1 MSSSSFG
8 VDNPPLF
15 DGQNYQLWAV
25 KMKAYLR
32 GSDLWDVVE
41 TGNDPPPLRN
51 NPTVA
56 QMKHHAEECA
66 KKFKALSIIHAAV
79 TETIFTRIM
88 ACETGKE
95 AWDRLRDEFQG
106 SEKTKQMQVLNIR
119 REYEM
124 LRMKESES
132 VKEYADR
139 LMKIV
144 NQIRLFGEDLPEKRV
159 VEKVLVSLPEKF
171 EAKISSLE
179 DSKDISQL
187 SLAEL
192 VNSLQA
198 VEQRKAYR
206 LEEPSEVAFLAK
218 QRGKAEAA
226 FGGKKPTGERKDKVK
241 KGDYENKNKGR
252 KGKFQ
257 TCSHCNKKGHSE
269 NYCWF
274 RPGVQCR
281 SCKQFGHVEKVCKA
295 KTEQQP
301 QQAQVAENLTLEE
314 EIAFMALQHEECC
327 VAANKLEA
335 WLIDSGC
342 THHMTPHLDLFKVL
356 DKSYKSRVKI
366 GDGSFVEVKGKGD
379 AAVETS
385 SGTKIISDVL
395 FVPEISQSLLSVG
408 QLLEKNYNLHFH
420 DRVCDVFDKNGV
432 KMLTVKMI
440 ERSFPIKWK
449 QTEVQA
455 FTSIAD
461 QSSLWHRRLGHF
473 NYSSLKYMS
482 SKGLVKDMPVVCE
495 NTTVCEVCQKGK
507 QTKLSFPV
515 NQAWRASEKLQ
526 LVHTDLCGP
535 MRISSLNGSRY
546 FLIFIDDFS
555 RWCWVFFLKQ
565 KSEVFDVF
573 QSFKA
578 NSENQSG
585 KKIKTLR
592 SDNGSKYTSR
602 QFASYL
608 KKLGI
613 HHQLTVVYT
622 PQQNGVSERK
632 NRTVLNMARCLLFEK
647 KIPKGFWAEA
657 VNTSVY
663 LLNRL
668 PTKALEGKTPFE
680 AWFDATPSIGHLR
693 VFGCV
698 CYMHVPEVKRD
709 KLDERATVGVFM
721 GYSSNSK
728 GYRVYDLKTKKILVG
743 RNLKFDEDSI
753 WDWNKSVIEHSKQI
767 VNVSS
772 SQEQDATTFEVDI
785 DSDEEIG
792 VRGTRTW
799 DDIINRCNVAI
810 LEPTSYQEAAKFVEW
825 KEAMQE
831 EIRMIS
837 KNDTWKLVDKPKNK
851 KVIGVKWVYRVKLN
865 SDGSINKHKAR
876 FVVKGYSQEFGV
888 DFTETFAHV
897 ARFDTIRL
905 LIALAAHKSWEIYQ
919 LDVKS
924 AFLNGY
930 LQEEI
935 FIEQP
940 EGFVKKGCDD
950 KVYLLKKT
958 LYGLKQAPRAWYN
971 RIDEYL
977 TRLGF
982 VKSCTEATPYVKEA
996 KGDIIVVSLYVDDLL
1011 VTDSNQLLIR
1021 QFKEEMKKGF
1031 EMNDLGKMSYFLGM
1045 EILQLQQGIFIC
1057 QRKYAIE
1064 VLKKFRMENCKTVST
1079 PAVQDT
1085 DD

>member
-1 MSSSSFG
+1 MAMDDSEANSTLQIPILGGEEYGNSSAFDQILDLELNNRTRKVIRQFYFVKFRPYTRSKIHRLNSKKSSTSYGLMQMRMLLDHLQLQLDKLNLATKIPHKHKGQPNHAQGFRSWISHGTGNSNLAAERKLIKVMARSEHRVMNDLDLSSSAIPEQFEQFTSWLSWGDIDKSRYTQMLEKLKQIEDKKEKTLADSANKAHIFNPLTLRNAIEEQIEVVKKMSLELRVEQHEVQSAIEDLSKELDPKTQHWEMLKQKEAETFVVNEMNGMYDLNVAVLSNARELARNKDIAALRQLSHHQLEEFMSRWNHPYVKYSRVNYEFNIVDSLLKRGLSGDGRIKFRDYDQETLRLLTCKEEPCKNPVHCTCGNAVQEAATCACNDCILPGPESYSRRNDELKPRVPYKQENCSFG
-8 VDNPPLF
+8 VGNPPLF
-15 DGQNYQLWAV
+15 DCQNYQLWTV

-56 QMKHHAEECA
+56 QMKHHAVECA

-88 ACETGKE
+88 ACET
-95 AWDRLRDEFQG
+95 
-106 SEKTKQMQVLNIR
+106 
-119 REYEM
+119 
-124 LRMKESES
+124 
-132 VKEYADR
+132 
-139 LMKIV
+139 
-144 NQIRLFGEDLPEKRV
+144 
-159 VEKVLVSLPEKF
+159 
-171 EAKISSLE
+171 
-179 DSKDISQL
+179 
-187 SLAEL
+187 
-192 VNSLQA
+192 
-198 VEQRKAYR
+198 
-206 LEEPSEVAFLAK
+206 
-218 QRGKAEAA
+218 GKAEAA

-301 QQAQVAENLTLEE
+301 QQVQVAENLTLEE

-327 VAANKLEA
+327 VATNKLEA
-335 WLIDSGC
+335 WLIDS
-342 THHMTPHLDLFKVL
+342 
-356 DKSYKSRVKI
+356 
-366 GDGSFVEVKGKGD
+366 DGSFVEVEGKGD

-573 QSFKA
+573 QRFKA
-578 NSENQSG
+578 NYENQSG

-592 SDNGSKYTSR
+592 SDNGSEYTSR

-622 PQQNGVSERK
+622 PQQNGVSESK
-632 NRTVLNMARCLLFEK
+632 NMIVLNMARCLLFEK

-657 VNTSVY
+657 VNTSK
-663 LLNRL
+663 L
-668 PTKALEGKTPFE
+668 
-680 AWFDATPSIGHLR
+680 
-693 VFGCV
+693 
-698 CYMHVPEVKRD
+698 EVKRD
-709 KLDERATVGVFM
+709 KLDERTTVGVFM

-799 DDIINRCNVAI
+799 DDIINRYNVAI
-810 LEPTSYQEAAKFVEW
+810 LEPTSYQEAAKFVE
-825 KEAMQE
+825 
-831 EIRMIS
+831 
-837 KNDTWKLVDKPKNK
+837 
-851 KVIGVKWVYRVKLN
+851 
-865 SDGSINKHKAR
+865 
-876 FVVKGYSQEFGV
+876 
-888 DFTETFAHV
+888 
-897 ARFDTIRL
+897 
-905 LIALAAHKSWEIYQ
+905 
-919 LDVKS
+919 
-924 AFLNGY
+924 
-930 LQEEI
+930 
-935 FIEQP
+935 
-940 EGFVKKGCDD
+940 
-950 KVYLLKKT
+950 
-958 LYGLKQAPRAWYN
+958 
-971 RIDEYL
+971 
-977 TRLGF
+977 
-982 VKSCTEATPYVKEA
+982 
-996 KGDIIVVSLYVDDLL
+996 
-1011 VTDSNQLLIR
+1011 
-1021 QFKEEMKKGF
+1021 
-1031 EMNDLGKMSYFLGM
+1031 
-1045 EILQLQQGIFIC
+1045 
-1057 QRKYAIE
+1057 
-1064 VLKKFRMENCKTVST
+1064 
-1079 PAVQDT
+1079 
-1085 DD
+1085 

>member
-8 VDNPPLF
+8 VGNPPLF

-32 GSDLWDVVE
+32 DSDLWDVVE
-41 TGNDPPPLRN
+41 TRNDPPPLRN

-66 KKFKALSIIHAAV
+66 KKFKALSIIHVAV

-106 SEKTKQMQVLNIR
+106 SEKTKQMQVLNLR

-187 SLAEL
+187 SLAEF

-226 FGGKKPTGERKDKVK
+226 FGGKKPTGERKEKVK

-385 SGTKIISDVL
+385 S
-395 FVPEISQSLLSVG
+395 
-408 QLLEKNYNLHFH
+408 
-420 DRVCDVFDKNGV
+420 
-432 KMLTVKMI
+432 
-440 ERSFPIKWK
+440 
-449 QTEVQA
+449 
-455 FTSIAD
+455 
-461 QSSLWHRRLGHF
+461 
-473 NYSSLKYMS
+473 
-482 SKGLVKDMPVVCE
+482 
-495 NTTVCEVCQKGK
+495 VCQKGK

-592 SDNGSKYTSR
+592 SDNGSEYTSR
-602 QFASYL
+602 QFAIYL

-647 KIPKGFWAEA
+647 KIPKGFWAED

-709 KLDERATVGVFM
+709 KLDGRATVGVFM

-876 FVVKGYSQEFGV
+876 LVVKGYSLEFGV
-888 DFTETFAHV
+888 DFTETFAPV

-905 LIALAAHKSWEIYQ
+905 LIALVAHKSWEIYQ

-950 KVYLLKKT
+950 KVYLLKKA
-958 LYGLKQAPRAWYN
+958 LYGLKKASRAWYN

-982 VKSCTEATPYVKEA
+982 VKSCTEATLYVKEA

-1011 VTDSNQLLIR
+1011 VTGSNQLLIR

-1045 EILQLQQGIFIC
+1045 EIVQLQQGIFIC

-1079 PAVQDT
+1079 PAVQESLGVCNST
-1085 DD
+1085 SVKEE

>member
-8 VDNPPLF
+8 VGNPPLF

-41 TGNDPPPLRN
+41 TGNDPPPIRN

-106 SEKTKQMQVLNIR
+106 SEKTKQMQVLNLR

-132 VKEYADR
+132 VKEYANR

-171 EAKISSLE
+171 ESKISSLE

-226 FGGKKPTGERKDKVK
+226 FGEKKPTGERKDKVK

-301 QQAQVAENLTLEE
+301 QQVQVAENLTLEE

-379 AAVETS
+379 AVVETS

-449 QTEVQA
+449 QTEMQA

-482 SKGLVKDMPVVCE
+482 SKGLVKVMPVVCE

-573 QSFKA
+573 QRFKA

-592 SDNGSKYTSR
+592 SDNGSEYTSR

-632 NRTVLNMARCLLFEK
+632 NKTVLNMARCF
-647 KIPKGFWAEA
+647 
-657 VNTSVY
+657 
-663 LLNRL
+663 
-668 PTKALEGKTPFE
+668 
-680 AWFDATPSIGHLR
+680 
-693 VFGCV
+693 
-698 CYMHVPEVKRD
+698 
-709 KLDERATVGVFM
+709 
-721 GYSSNSK
+721 SNSK

-876 FVVKGYSQEFGV
+876 LVVKGYSQEFGV
-888 DFTETFAHV
+888 DFTETFAPV

-905 LIALAAHKSWEIYQ
+905 FIALAAHKSWEIYQ

-935 FIEQP
+935 FIEQRK
-940 EGFVKKGCDD
+940 GFVNKGCDD
-950 KVYLLKKT
+950 KVYLLKKA
-958 LYGLKQAPRAWYN
+958 LYGLKQAPRAWYS

-982 VKSCTEATPYVKEA
+982 VKSCTKATLYAKEA
-996 KGDIIVVSLYVDDLL
+996 KGDIIVVSFFNKEFSYAKE
-1011 VTDSNQLLIR
+1011 SMQL
-1021 QFKEEMKKGF
+1021 
-1031 EMNDLGKMSYFLGM
+1031 
-1045 EILQLQQGIFIC
+1045 
-1057 QRKYAIE
+1057 
-1064 VLKKFRMENCKTVST
+1064 KF
-1079 PAVQDT
+1079 
-1085 DD
+1085 

>member
-1 MSSSSFG
+1 
-8 VDNPPLF
+8 
-15 DGQNYQLWAV
+15 
-25 KMKAYLR
+25 
-32 GSDLWDVVE
+32 
-41 TGNDPPPLRN
+41 
-51 NPTVA
+51 
-56 QMKHHAEECA
+56 
-66 KKFKALSIIHAAV
+66 
-79 TETIFTRIM
+79 M

-95 AWDRLRDEFQG
+95 AWDRIRDEFQG
-106 SEKTKQMQVLNIR
+106 SEKTKQMQVLNLR
-119 REYEM
+119 REYGM

-171 EAKISSLE
+171 ESKIYSLE

-218 QRGKAEAA
+218 QRGKAKAA
-226 FGGKKPTGERKDKVK
+226 FGGKKPTRERKD
-241 KGDYENKNKGR
+241 
-252 KGKFQ
+252 
-257 TCSHCNKKGHSE
+257 T
-269 NYCWF
+269 
-274 RPGVQCR
+274 
-281 SCKQFGHVEKVCKA
+281 
-295 KTEQQP
+295 
-301 QQAQVAENLTLEE
+301 
-314 EIAFMALQHEECC
+314 
-327 VAANKLEA
+327 NKLEA

-356 DKSYKSRVKI
+356 NKSYKSRVKI

-440 ERSFPIKWK
+440 GRSFPIKWK

-461 QSSLWHRRLGHF
+461 KYSLWHRRLGHF
-473 NYSSLKYMS
+473 NFSSLKYMS

-507 QTKLSFPV
+507 QTKLSFHV

-535 MRISSLNGSRY
+535 MRISSLNGSIY

-555 RWCWVFFLKQ
+555 SWCWVFFLKQ

-573 QSFKA
+573 QRFKA

-592 SDNGSKYTSR
+592 FDNGSEYTSR

-647 KIPKGFWAEA
+647 KIPKGFGQ
-657 VNTSVY
+657 
-663 LLNRL
+663 RL
-668 PTKALEGKTPFE
+668 STP
-680 AWFDATPSIGHLR
+680 L
-693 VFGCV
+693 
-698 CYMHVPEVKRD
+698 
-709 KLDERATVGVFM
+709 
-721 GYSSNSK
+721 
-728 GYRVYDLKTKKILVG
+728 
-743 RNLKFDEDSI
+743 NLKFDEDSI

-772 SQEQDATTFEVDI
+772 SQEQDETTFEVDI

-799 DDIINRCNVAI
+799 DGIINRCNVAI

-825 KEAMQE
+825 KEAMHE

-876 FVVKGYSQEFGV
+876 LVVKGYSQEFGV
-888 DFTETFAHV
+888 DFTETFAPV

-919 LDVKS
+919 LEVKS

-930 LQEEI
+930 L
-935 FIEQP
+935 
-940 EGFVKKGCDD
+940 
-950 KVYLLKKT
+950 
-958 LYGLKQAPRAWYN
+958 
-971 RIDEYL
+971 
-977 TRLGF
+977 
-982 VKSCTEATPYVKEA
+982 
-996 KGDIIVVSLYVDDLL
+996 
-1011 VTDSNQLLIR
+1011 
-1021 QFKEEMKKGF
+1021 
-1031 EMNDLGKMSYFLGM
+1031 
-1045 EILQLQQGIFIC
+1045 
-1057 QRKYAIE
+1057 
-1064 VLKKFRMENCKTVST
+1064 
-1079 PAVQDT
+1079 
-1085 DD
+1085 

>member
-8 VDNPPLF
+8 VGNPPLF

-88 ACETGKE
+88 ACETGKK

-106 SEKTKQMQVLNIR
+106 SEKTKHMQVLNLR

-144 NQIRLFGEDLPEKRV
+144 NQIRLF
-159 VEKVLVSLPEKF
+159 
-171 EAKISSLE
+171 

-226 FGGKKPTGERKDKVK
+226 FGGKKPTGEI
-241 KGDYENKNKGR
+241 
-252 KGKFQ
+252 
-257 TCSHCNKKGHSE
+257 
-269 NYCWF
+269 W
-274 RPGVQCR
+274 
-281 SCKQFGHVEKVCKA
+281 HVEKVCKA

-395 FVPEISQSLLSVG
+395 FVPEISQSLLRVG

-420 DRVCDVFDKNGV
+420 DRVCDVFDKNDV

-515 NQAWRASEKLQ
+515 NQARRASEKLQ

-535 MRISSLNGSRY
+535 MRISSLNGT
-546 FLIFIDDFS
+546 
-555 RWCWVFFLKQ
+555 
-565 KSEVFDVF
+565 
-573 QSFKA
+573 

-592 SDNGSKYTSR
+592 SDNGSEYTSR

-632 NRTVLNMARCLLFEK
+632 NMTVLNMARCLLFEK

-698 CYMHVPEVKRD
+698 CYMRVPEVKRD

-785 DSDEEIG
+785 DSDEGIG

-810 LEPTSYQEAAKFVEW
+810 LEPTSYQEATKFVEW
-825 KEAMQE
+825 KEAMRE

-876 FVVKGYSQEFGV
+876 LVVKGYSQEFGV
-888 DFTETFAHV
+888 DFTETFAPV

-950 KVYLLKKT
+950 KVYLLKKA
-958 LYGLKQAPRAWYN
+958 LYGLKQAPRAWYS

-982 VKSCTEATPYVKEA
+982 VKSCTEATLYVKEA

-1011 VTDSNQLLIR
+1011 VTGSNQLLIR
-1021 QFKEEMKKGF
+1021 QFKEEMKK
-1031 EMNDLGKMSYFLGM
+1031 
-1045 EILQLQQGIFIC
+1045 
-1057 QRKYAIE
+1057 
-1064 VLKKFRMENCKTVST
+1064 VSR
-1079 PAVQDT
+1079 
-1085 DD
+1085 